1 LGQAAVK
8 KFFIATFL
16 ERKIMSTKTS
26 IKRIALVA
34 ASALAIA
41 GFSAVP
47 ANAATTA
54 LPFHVS
60 TADSGVQL
68 ASAAALTQTAT
79 GVAGPLNYVA
89 IKAAS
94 DLAAS
99 EVLGIT
105 VAGVNGAISILTPP
119 TLQPDTLT
127 VTGNTV
133 ASIGKDIDGAVVKI
147 LTPTAGAFTVTV
159 SKIVTNTSTGA
170 VTSTT
175 LQTFTFTINA
185 ASTVGALSKANSFT
199 VLRETSTS
207 TWESTIFPLI
217 AAYDTTTSALTVNS
231 LSSTASDVKGTVGTN
246 TAEKYIVVRLLD
258 TQLVP
263 AALANKTVT
272 AVVTGVGL
280 VAGQPMYLGD
290 SVTTFSPPAPASTSK
305 TNADGWAFFQVYSY
319 GTAGTGSVEI
329 TYTDALGVKTVIGT
343 ESVVFTG
350 AIATLTAT
358 QGLKVLRAG
367 SATGAT
373 TDTGYAVQLVGKDS
387 AGNIVDLSG
396 VSIAATSSKTTVI
409 ATVPAA
415 APFTGS
421 AAGTLNPY
429 ALNLTVSGAA
439 TAVSGDAA
447 TVTYSYTDAAAV
459 VISTAALPFTVGGTT
474 ASLVA
479 ISFDQTEYAIGDLVT
494 MTLTVTDSKAKPVA
508 DGTYFL
514 FDTTSA
520 GAFATSAQLTSAPFG
535 TGAVSVK
542 SGIATATFYAPYT
555 NGEVKMS
562 AVVNSTHATVTSTYA
577 ETALTASISVGGAD
591 ATASLALD
599 AANAATDAA
608 NNAYDEAQNATQAA
622 SDALAAVT
630 ALAAQV
636 KSLIASVKKL
646 TAAVA
651 KLKK

>member
-1 LGQAAVK
+1 
-8 KFFIATFL
+8 
-16 ERKIMSTKTS
+16 
-26 IKRIALVA
+26 
-34 ASALAIA
+34 
-41 GFSAVP
+41 
-47 ANAATTA
+47 
-54 LPFHVS
+54 
-60 TADSGVQL
+60 
-68 ASAAALTQTAT
+68 
-79 GVAGPLNYVA
+79 
-89 IKAAS
+89 
-94 DLAAS
+94 
-99 EVLGIT
+99 
-105 VAGVNGAISILTPP
+105 
-119 TLQPDTLT
+119 
-127 VTGNTV
+127 
-133 ASIGKDIDGAVVKI
+133 
-147 LTPTAGAFTVTV
+147 
-159 SKIVTNTSTGA
+159 
-170 VTSTT
+170 
-175 LQTFTFTINA
+175 
-185 ASTVGALSKANSFT
+185 
-199 VLRETSTS
+199 
-207 TWESTIFPLI
+207 
-217 AAYDTTTSALTVNS
+217 
-231 LSSTASDVKGTVGTN
+231 
-246 TAEKYIVVRLLD
+246 
-258 TQLVP
+258 
-263 AALANKTVT
+263 
-272 AVVTGVGL
+272 
-280 VAGQPMYLGD
+280 
-290 SVTTFSPPAPASTSK
+290 
-305 TNADGWAFFQVYSY
+305 
-319 GTAGTGSVEI
+319 
-329 TYTDALGVKTVIGT
+329 
-343 ESVVFTG
+343 
-350 AIATLTAT
+350 LTAT

-429 ALNLTVSGAA
+429 ARNLTVSGAA

-520 GAFATSAQLTSAPFG
+520 GAFATSAQLTSTPFG

-577 ETALTASISVGGAD
+577 ETALAATINVGGAD

-636 KSLIASVKKL
+636 QSLIASVKKL
-646 TAAVA
+646 TTAVA